1 MNTDQHKETSLVGL
15 ETARIAIFG
24 TGKEAP
30 SKRTFAEWKA
40 RGYFP
45 YHKVGKRVFLDV
57 EEVKRALA
65 RRFKTTAEEVR

>member
-1 MNTDQHKETSLVGL
+1 MNTNQPNDTSLVGL

-24 TGKEAP
+24 TSKEAI

-45 YHKVGKRVFLDV
+45 YHRIGKRIFLDV
-57 EEVKRALA
+57 EEVKRALS
-65 RRFKTTAEEVR
+65 RRFKINANEVH